1 MVPRHGRA
9 DSVRAANLNFQPMTD
24 VRRSYAWLILFL
36 IAQAALMTHRLDLL
50 PMWNDE
56 LFTVRAAQSPLGAML
71 DMVRGDVHPPLYFL
85 LAHCWVRIA
94 GGADVL
100 LELRLLSVVLTLLAT
115 VALDRL
121 WLQNVSQRTR
131 LWCLALWTFSA
142 CLLLYSRMARSYSLQ
157 VLGFVVVCWAAWRW
171 SQEFAS
177 WKKLLIWAA
186 ALATLLYTHYVPG
199 IAAWAGTNLL
209 LWRSAR
215 ERPGHLVAGNLIVLT
230 AYLPWLM
237 TLASVL
243 EAWRAKPG
251 LLLIADNRIL
261 EWGVKV
267 AYWIFSFFFGEAIPV
282 WMLPVTALLAIPVAW
297 LAWMGLTIG
306 TRAARLWLFPAA
318 ATALIGFAG
327 VAGWVSYAFGPA
339 RLLFLL
345 PLALLAIA
353 AGAHRRPRSGLIIAG
368 ALLAANLVGIES
380 YFQARDLLNIGYLAP
395 MDRIAKDIAHGSSP
409 ADTLVLVD
417 GPNLS
422 GTVLEYYLPGFS
434 TRQIF
439 TLQDAASALQEIA
452 NPAIRHVWLLRN
464 PRDVTPDHVLQQL
477 ETGLRKS
484 WSGQLHPYMPF
495 AAVHQALMSAMNVRA
510 SSDWM
515 YAAWEFRK
523 LN

>member
-1 MVPRHGRA
+1 
-9 DSVRAANLNFQPMTD
+9 
-24 VRRSYAWLILFL
+24 
-36 IAQAALMTHRLDLL
+36 MTHRLDLL

-56 LFTVRAAQSPLGAML
+56 LFTVRAAQQTVGAML

-85 LAHCWVRIA
+85 LAHYWIRIFPDWIQIVP
-94 GGADVL
+94 GDVL
-100 LELRLLSVVLTLLAT
+100 VQLRWLSVVFALLAT
-115 VALDRL
+115 IALDRL
-121 WLQNVSQRTR
+121 WLKHAPLRLRT
-131 LWCLALWTFSA
+131 WCLALWTFSA

-177 WKKLLIWAA
+177 WKRLLICAGSLAA
-186 ALATLLYTHYVPG
+186 LLYTHYVPG
-199 IAAWAGTNLL
+199 IAAWAGVNVLL
-209 LWRSAR
+209 LSTNVSSAR
-215 ERPGHLVAGNLIVLT
+215 QRPSRLLAGNAIVLA

-251 LLLIADNRIL
+251 LLLITSNSLL
-261 EWGVKV
+261 ESGVKL
-267 AYWIFSFFFGEAIPV
+267 AYWVFSFFYGEAIPV

-297 LAWMGLTIG
+297 LLWMG
-306 TRAARLWLFPAA
+306 ARSARGWLLPAA
-318 ATALIGFAG
+318 VTALIGFAG

-339 RLLFLL
+339 RLVFLL

-353 AGAHRRPRSGLIIAG
+353 AGAQASPRAGSVIAA
-368 ALLAANLVGIES
+368 ALLAANLVGIAS

-395 MDRIAKDIAHGSSP
+395 MDRIAKDIANNSSP

-422 GTVLEYYLPGFS
+422 GVVLEYYLPGFS

-439 TLQDAASALQEIA
+439 TGQDAEAARRELA
-452 NPAIRHVWLLRN
+452 NPAIRHVWFLRN
-464 PRDVTPDHVLQQL
+464 PRDVTPGHVLERL
-477 ETGLRKS
+477 ETELRQS
-484 WSGQLHPYMPF
+484 WPGQLHPYVPF
-495 AAVHQALMSAMNVRA
+495 SPTHKALMRIMNVPV

-515 YAAWEFRK
+515 YGTWEFRK
-523 LN
+523 Q

>member
-1 MVPRHGRA
+1 MLA
-9 DSVRAANLNFQPMTD
+9 L
-24 VRRSYAWLILFL
+24 RRTYSWLLLCL
-36 IAQAALMTHRLDLL
+36 IVQAGLMTHRLDLL

-56 LFTVRAAQSPLGAML
+56 LFTLRAAQSPLGAML
-71 DMVRGDVHPPLYFL
+71 QMVRGDVHPPLYFL
-85 LAHCWVRIA
+85 LAHYWIRIA
-94 GGADVL
+94 PGDVL
-100 LELRLLSVVLTLLAT
+100 LQLRWLSVVFALLAT
-115 VALDRL
+115 IALDRL
-121 WLQNVSQRTR
+121 WLARVPPRTR

-142 CLLLYSRMARSYSLQ
+142 SLLLYSRMARSYSLQ

-177 WKKLLIWAA
+177 WKKLLIWDG
-186 ALATLLYTHYVPG
+186 ALAALLYTHYVPG
-199 IAAWAGTNLL
+199 IAAWTGANLL

-215 ERPGHLVAGNLIVLT
+215 ERPERLVAANLIVLA

-261 EWGVKV
+261 EWGVKL

-297 LAWMGLTIG
+297 LAWMGVTMG
-306 TRAARLWLFPAA
+306 TRAVRSWLWPATV
-318 ATALIGFAG
+318 TALIGFAG
-327 VAGWVSYAFGPA
+327 VAGWVTYAFGPA

-353 AGAHRRPRSGLIIAG
+353 AGAYCRPRSGTVIAG
-368 ALLAANLVGIES
+368 ALLAANLAGIES

-395 MDRIAKDIAHGSSP
+395 MDRIANDIANGSSP
-409 ADTLVLVD
+409 ADTLILVD

-439 TLQDAASALQEIA
+439 TPQDAAAALQEIDTR
-452 NPAIRHVWLLRN
+452 AIRHVWLVRN
-464 PRDVTPDHVLQQL
+464 PRDVTPDHVLEQL
-477 ETGLRKS
+477 ETGLRRS
-484 WSGQLHPYMPF
+484 WSGRLHPYVQF
-495 AAVHQALMSAMNVRA
+495 APIHHALMSAMHVRA

-523 LN
+523 PN